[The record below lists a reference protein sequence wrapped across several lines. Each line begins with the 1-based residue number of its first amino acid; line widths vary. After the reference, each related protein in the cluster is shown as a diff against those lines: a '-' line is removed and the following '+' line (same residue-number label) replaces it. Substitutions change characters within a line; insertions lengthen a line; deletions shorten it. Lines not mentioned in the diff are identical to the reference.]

1 MLAEAGDFFQKP
13 FHALAFFSP
22 AKGHAAPLD
31 ESTQRAEPL
40 VIHCLKGWLLCR
52 PISGEFFAAI
62 PPKAVS

>member
-1 MLAEAGDFFQKP
+1 MLWR
-13 FHALAFFSP
+13 FFSP
-22 AKGHAAPLD
+22 VKGYAAPLD